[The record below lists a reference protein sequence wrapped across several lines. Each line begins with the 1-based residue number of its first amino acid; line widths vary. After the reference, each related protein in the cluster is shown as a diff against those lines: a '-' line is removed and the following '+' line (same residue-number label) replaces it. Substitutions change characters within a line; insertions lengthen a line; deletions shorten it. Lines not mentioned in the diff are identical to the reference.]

1 MSLDDAHTEEIA
13 HVQPVRRGVHLP
25 AGLVGGV
32 FGLLAASLVLCW
44 APALREGM
52 LAVFTP
58 AHGVLRPS
66 EDLAAETARVEQ
78 HIARLQA
85 ELEALTPARS
95 YLVVS
100 TADNRFRLM
109 QKDQVVREGL
119 CSTGSYVRLEA
130 DGQQQ
135 WTFQT
140 PRGAFRILKKTE
152 KPVWNKPDWAFVEE
166 GRPVPP
172 LGAPERIERG
182 VLGDYSL
189 ALGDGYLIH
198 GTLYQRLLGL
208 PVTHGCVRLGD
219 DDLEAVY
226 TALRVG
232 SPVFIY

>member
-1 MSLDDAHTEEIA
+1 MPDAEI
-13 HVQPVRRGVHLP
+13 PVEVEVCPEPVASHRV
-25 AGLVGGV
+25 AGMVGGLL
-32 FGLLAASLVLCW
+32 GLLTAGLVLCW

-52 LAVFTP
+52 LSVFAP
-58 AHGVLRPS
+58 AHAPTLLA
-66 EDLAAETARVEQ
+66 EDPAEAQVRLAHRVD
-78 HIARLQA
+78 RLQA
-85 ELEALTPARS
+85 ELDAMTPARP
-95 YLVVS
+95 YLIVS

-109 QKDQVVREGL
+109 QKDRVLREGL
-119 CSTGSYVRLEA
+119 CSTGSYIRLEA

-140 PRGAFRILKKTE
+140 PRGAFHILKKTE
-152 KPVWNKPDWAFVEE
+152 NPVWNKPDWAFIEE

-172 LGAPERIERG
+172 PGSPERFERG

-226 TALRVG
+226 SALRVG
-232 SPVFIY
+232 ASVYIY